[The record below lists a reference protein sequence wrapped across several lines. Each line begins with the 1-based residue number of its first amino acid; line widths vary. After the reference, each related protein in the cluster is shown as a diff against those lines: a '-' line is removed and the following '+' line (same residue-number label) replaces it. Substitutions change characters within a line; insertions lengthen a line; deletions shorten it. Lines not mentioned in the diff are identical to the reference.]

1 MDLFLFVLRVLRQLT
16 CCVFSH
22 TSSVKSESHRQPI
35 RSTIISKKSLYFFA
49 QQFQYFSM
57 KTLSL
62 VLPAYNEA
70 ARLPRT
76 FELLHEAKGA
86 QVFSGFDLKEILI
99 IDDGSRDATVAI
111 SEHSKSL
118 LPEIRV
124 VRVSPNQGKGNAI
137 HVGLRESQS
146 EWCLIADADSA
157 TPWNQFIKLRDACLT
172 SENTLCEIGM
182 GSRDLPESHR
192 AVRQSSL
199 RENLGRL
206 FNLAVRL
213 VTGLPFKDTQCGFKL
228 LHRPSLVR
236 FLPLLRVRRF
246 AWDVE
251 LLLFAVKAKLRI
263 REVPVDW
270 EHQEGSRIS
279 PLKDGLE
286 MFLRVLQMRF
296 RVLLTRIPDVR

>member
-1 MDLFLFVLRVLRQLT
+1 
-16 CCVFSH
+16 
-22 TSSVKSESHRQPI
+22 
-35 RSTIISKKSLYFFA
+35 
-49 QQFQYFSM
+49 M

-62 VLPAYNEA
+62 ILPAYNEA

-76 FELLHEAKGA
+76 FELLQEARAA
-86 QVFSGFDLKEILI
+86 QVFSGVELKEILI
-99 IDDGSRDATVAI
+99 IDDGSRDSTAAV
-111 SEHSKSL
+111 SEKAREH

-137 HVGLRESQS
+137 HVGLREAQS

-157 TPWNQFIKLRDACLT
+157 TPWNQFIKLKNASLRDETL
-172 SENTLCEIGM
+172 LCEIAM

-192 AVRQSSL
+192 AIRQSSL

-228 LHRPSLVR
+228 LHRPSLAR

-251 LLLFAVKAKLRI
+251 LLLFAMKANLRI
-263 REVPVDW
+263 REIPVDW

-279 PLKDGLE
+279 PLKDGIE

-296 RVLLTRIPDVR
+296 RVLMTRIPDAS